1 MMEMRLRVKGLR
13 RFEEALKRW
22 CVVGMF
28 GKGGREGFG
37 DEEGHLYSV
46 GWATSDCNY
55 SIPVMGIMS
64 QF

>member
-1 MMEMRLRVKGLR
+1 MMEMRLRVKDLR

-22 CVVGMF
+22 YIIGIF

-37 DEEGHLYSV
+37 DEEGHLYSI
-46 GWATSDCNY
+46 GWATSNRNHG
-55 SIPVMGIMS
+55 IPVMGIIS